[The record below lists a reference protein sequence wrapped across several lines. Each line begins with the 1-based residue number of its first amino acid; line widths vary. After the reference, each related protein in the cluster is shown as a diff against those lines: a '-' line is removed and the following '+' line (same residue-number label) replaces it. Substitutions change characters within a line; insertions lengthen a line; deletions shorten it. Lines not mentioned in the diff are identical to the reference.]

1 MWILVRIVQFGWDCE
16 NLSRTVNH
24 LLYCM
29 RSFHLKAAHVSNS
42 ASKSQLLLLQT
53 KFFWFSQNFI
63 LVQQKCDT
71 KCKRWEEVGEVEDTL
86 KIDIFLKFEIFLKFD
101 FFLKFDIFI
110 KFDMFVKFE
119 IWYFYQK

>member
-1 MWILVRIVQFGWDCE
+1 MFPTQRP
-16 NLSRTVNH
+16 NH
-24 LLYCM
+24 NCYYYKL
-29 RSFHLKAAHVSNS
+29 NS
-42 ASKSQLLLLQT
+42 V
-53 KFFWFSQNFI
+53 FFWFSQNFI

-71 KCKRWEEVGEVEDTL
+71 KCKQWEEVGEVEVTL